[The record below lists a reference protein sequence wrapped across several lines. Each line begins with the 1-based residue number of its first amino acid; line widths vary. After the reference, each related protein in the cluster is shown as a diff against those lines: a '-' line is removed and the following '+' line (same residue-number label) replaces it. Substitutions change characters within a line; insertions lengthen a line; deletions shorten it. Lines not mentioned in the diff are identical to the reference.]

1 VVPFEERVFMQV
13 LVNADHTVNASESV
27 TERVDS
33 IVTDA
38 VERFSNR
45 ITRIEVHLSDTNA
58 DKHGAADKRCTMEA
72 RVGGLAPIVV
82 HHEAASM
89 HDAIDGAADK
99 LERALEHALSRLE
112 DLPGP
117 APRDEEIASTELLD
131 DLERNRRGKH

>member
-1 VVPFEERVFMQV
+1 MQV
-13 LVNADHTVNASESV
+13 LVNADHTVKASESV

-38 VERFSNR
+38 VERFANR

-82 HHEAASM
+82 HHEAPSM

-131 DLERNRRGKH
+131 DLERNRHGKH